1 MEFHGAID
9 CGITSTNQPLIEK
22 TVYIAP
28 HKALGMTRT
37 QYQSDPD
44 TSGPVGGT
52 PTTLAYLHVCGYQI
66 DAATVADWE
75 YEIKLTINVTLFD
88 RVDIVAS

>member
-1 MEFHGAID
+1 
-9 CGITSTNQPLIEK
+9 
-22 TVYIAP
+22 
-28 HKALGMTRT
+28 MTRT

-75 YEIKLTINVTLFD
+75 YEIKMTINVTLFD